1 MSTDVRSFFEAFQ
14 RHNSAEDLD
23 AVVSQY
29 ADPFL
34 HADPSGTRAVRIA
47 DLKAALPKRKALF
60 KSIGSKSTTLLSFE
74 EQELDQLHVLVLTKW
89 RWDFG
94 DKGDVALPATF
105 ILRRNAGAWSIVFYL
120 NHYDIIAV
128 LRERGLLLP
137 PATV

>member
-1 MSTDVRSFFEAFQ
+1 MRSSHNAPIRSST
-14 RHNSAEDLD
+14 L
-23 AVVSQY
+23 
-29 ADPFL
+29 
-34 HADPSGTRAVRIA
+34 TRAERERLRIA

-60 KSIGSKSTTLLSFE
+60 KSIESKSTTLLSFE
-74 EQELDQLHVLVLTKW
+74 EHELDQLHVLVLTKW

-120 NHYDIIAV
+120 NHHDIIAV
-128 LRERGLLLP
+128 LRERGLLP

>member
-47 DLKAALPKRKALF
+47 DHKAELPERMALF

-74 EQELDQLHVLVLTKW
+74 EHELDQLHVLVLTKW

-94 DKGDVALPATF
+94 DKGDVATF
-105 ILRRNAGAWSIVFYL
+105 ILRRKAGAWSIVFYL
-120 NHYDIIAV
+120 NHYDVIAV
-128 LRERGLLLP
+128 LRERGLLP